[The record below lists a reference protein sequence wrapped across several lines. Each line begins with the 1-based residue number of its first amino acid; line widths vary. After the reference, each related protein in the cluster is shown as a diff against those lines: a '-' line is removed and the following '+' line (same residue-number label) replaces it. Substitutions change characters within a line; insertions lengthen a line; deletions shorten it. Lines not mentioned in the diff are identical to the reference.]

1 MILYFSAMGN
11 SQFVAKKTA
20 HFLNEEMIC
29 LNQRIKN
36 ANYDPI
42 YSEKPYIL
50 VCPIYAWRIP
60 KIVEDYLKKVNLLG
74 NKNVYVLVTTC
85 GNSGNAGKYAEE
97 IFTNKKMVY
106 KGSVTFHMMG
116 SYVAFME
123 NPEPAKEKEVNS
135 RVERELVE
143 ILPYLKKLEPLPT
156 SKKNMVEKFMS
167 KVANPIF
174 YRFIIGKDGFYVT
187 DKCIGC
193 GKCVSVCPLNNI
205 IMKDS
210 KPQWENHCTHCMACI
225 HQCPMAAIEFK
236 KITINKNRYYNKGA

>member
-1 MILYFSAMGN
+1 MQGSM
-11 SQFVAKKTA
+11 QKR
-20 HFLNEEMIC
+20 FL
-29 LNQRIKN
+29 RI
-36 ANYDPI
+36 
-42 YSEKPYIL
+42 
-50 VCPIYAWRIP
+50 
-60 KIVEDYLKKVNLLG
+60 
-74 NKNVYVLVTTC
+74 
-85 GNSGNAGKYAEE
+85 
-97 IFTNKKMVY
+97 KMVY

-135 RVERELVE
+135 RLGRELVE

-236 KITINKNRYYNKGA
+236 KITINKNRYYNKGAGYIKSIEFDTLYFFK

>member
-60 KIVEDYLKKVNLLG
+60 KIVEDYLKKVDLLG

-106 KGSVTFHMMG
+106 KGSITFHMMG

-210 KPQWENHCTHCMACI
+210 KPQWR
-225 HQCPMAAIEFK
+225 K
-236 KITINKNRYYNKGA
+236 LR

>member
-1 MILYFSAMGN
+1 MRWGIVSLLR
-11 SQFVAKKTA
+11 KKTA

-97 IFTNKKMVY
+97 IFTNKN
-106 KGSVTFHMMG
+106 G
-116 SYVAFME
+116 
-123 NPEPAKEKEVNS
+123 
-135 RVERELVE
+135 
-143 ILPYLKKLEPLPT
+143 I
-156 SKKNMVEKFMS
+156 
-167 KVANPIF
+167 
-174 YRFIIGKDGFYVT
+174 
-187 DKCIGC
+187 
-193 GKCVSVCPLNNI
+193 
-205 IMKDS
+205 
-210 KPQWENHCTHCMACI
+210 
-225 HQCPMAAIEFK
+225 
-236 KITINKNRYYNKGA
+236 